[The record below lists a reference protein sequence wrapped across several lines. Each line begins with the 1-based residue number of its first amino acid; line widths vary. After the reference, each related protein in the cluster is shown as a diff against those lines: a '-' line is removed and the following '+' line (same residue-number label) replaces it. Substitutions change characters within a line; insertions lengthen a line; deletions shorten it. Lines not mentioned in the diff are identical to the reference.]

1 MVIEYPPQTS
11 LPLIAPG
18 WKCLL
23 VGKRFESCS
32 QIITQ
37 NVQHIIKQ
45 CVWSDMLPVC
55 EHLQVGLCKSPF
67 IQVANL
73 VVTNSQILRFLCSLL
88 RSSVYCDFLAM
99 WRQKKEL
106 CRRLLPPY
114 HSSCFHHRVQWKS
127 LLQLAFRAS
136 WSKHLLTQS
145 SFQEARKALWRAELI
160 SQFFC
165 YSNSSKNNTCPSGK
179 LKTEFSSLIEKSTT
193 PGLSDTTFFACCFK
207 YSIIIIV
214 C

>member
-99 WRQKKEL
+99 
-106 CRRLLPPY
+106 
-114 HSSCFHHRVQWKS
+114 
-127 LLQLAFRAS
+127 
-136 WSKHLLTQS
+136 
-145 SFQEARKALWRAELI
+145 
-160 SQFFC
+160 
-165 YSNSSKNNTCPSGK
+165 
-179 LKTEFSSLIEKSTT
+179 
-193 PGLSDTTFFACCFK
+193 
-207 YSIIIIV
+207 
-214 C
+214 

>member
-1 MVIEYPPQTS
+1 MRSRDAQKQLARTS
-11 LPLIAPG
+11 LIAPG

-23 VGKRFESCS
+23 VGKCIEPCS

-37 NVQHIIKQ
+37 NVHHIIKQ

-88 RSSVYCDFLAM
+88 RSCVYCDFLAM

-106 CRRLLPPY
+106 CRETTPSLPLLLFP
-114 HSSCFHHRVQWKS
+114 
-127 LLQLAFRAS
+127 
-136 WSKHLLTQS
+136 
-145 SFQEARKALWRAELI
+145 
-160 SQFFC
+160 SQGAMKITFTAC
-165 YSNSSKNNTCPSGK
+165 LSGK
-179 LKTEFSSLIEKSTT
+179 LKQAFTNPVIISRRPKSFLTSRIDFT
-193 PGLSDTTFFACCFK
+193 VLLSFK
-207 YSIIIIV
+207 FLKKQHLPIRQVKNRIQ
-214 C
+214 